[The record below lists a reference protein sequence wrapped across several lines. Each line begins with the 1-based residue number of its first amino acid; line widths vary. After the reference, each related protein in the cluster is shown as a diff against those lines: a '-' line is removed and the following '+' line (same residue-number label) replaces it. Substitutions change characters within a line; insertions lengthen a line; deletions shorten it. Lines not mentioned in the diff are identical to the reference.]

1 MSIGYSKE
9 WAKYEKQL
17 KKLGADVYPQVIAD
31 TLNQVAGFA
40 HYASQKNLRQ
50 KFILRNRYIENGLK
64 FWKANPKKNI
74 EKINAVTGSITP
86 FMGLQEEGGTRK
98 PKKGKSLAIPTLR
111 ARGGNKASRIKK
123 RYYAGQ
129 LSGGLFIGKG
139 GKTAKL
145 GIFERYGKKKNKIR
159 MIRSLAQK
167 TAKVKA
173 THWHTEAMKH
183 YAKGSVIEKEFI
195 RFSKE
200 RLTKPI

>member
-1 MSIGYSKE
+1 MSLGYSKE

-17 KKLGADVYPQVIAD
+17 KTLGDKVYPIVIAE

-40 HYASQKNLRQ
+40 HYASQKNLRT
-50 KFILRNRYIENGLK
+50 KFTLRNRYVEGGLK
-64 FWKANPKKNI
+64 FWKANPKTKI

-86 FMGLQEEGGTRK
+86 FMGMQEEGGIRK

-129 LSGGLFIGKG
+129 LSGGLFVGKA

-159 MIRSLAQK
+159 MIRNLAQK
-167 TAKVKA
+167 TAKVKP

-183 YAKGSVIEKEFI
+183 YMKGSAIEKEFI
-195 RFSKE
+195 RISQEVLKKF
-200 RLTKPI
+200 